1 MPVMQSHISWCD
13 STWNPMTGCTKV
25 SPGCDNCYAEAM
37 SKRMWGGR
45 AFTDIR
51 VHPERLDQVRK
62 FKPIED
68 ADGSLRP
75 RLVFVN
81 SMSDI
86 FHEEVPDAFR
96 DPVFDAIEDTPLTI
110 FQCLTKR
117 AHVLRQY
124 IRARFKGRHVP
135 DNIWLGPSVEDNR
148 VKGRLRIT
156 RALKDDVGDFT
167 AFASVEP
174 IIGPCDALD
183 FTRIDWVLTGGESGW
198 HAREMQLE
206 WLPQAHH
213 GARAAGAA
221 IHFKQFGAWRN
232 NPLYRGAPGRL
243 SHLDRVRWAIDRGER
258 EARVVET
265 TPGKFKIEGEKGG
278 ATLDGEVLHEKPPAY
293 YRIKDRLN
301 QQPRSTLV

>member
-1 MPVMQSHISWCD
+1 
-13 STWNPMTGCTKV
+13 MTGCTKI

-37 SKRMWGGR
+37 AKRMWGGR

-51 VHPERLDQVRK
+51 IHPERLDQVRK
-62 FKPIED
+62 FTPITE

-86 FHEEVPDAFR
+86 FHEEVPDDFR
-96 DPVFDAIEDTPLTI
+96 DKVFDAIEDNPLTV

-148 VKGRLRIT
+148 VKGRLRIM
-156 RALKDDVGDFT
+156 RALKDEVGDFT
-167 AFASVEP
+167 AFVSVEP

-183 FTRIDWVLTGGESGW
+183 FPRIDWVLTGGESGW
-198 HAREMQLE
+198 HARPMQLE
-206 WLPQAHH
+206 WLRQAHH
-213 GARAAGAA
+213 GARAAGAT
-221 IHFKQFGAWRN
+221 IHFKQFGQPRN
-232 NPLYRGAPGRL
+232 NPLVIERMKDGGISAKL
-243 SHLDRVRWAIDRGER
+243 AFGEVCVAGL
-258 EARVVET
+258 EKE
-265 TPGKFKIEGEKGG
+265 PGEKGG

-301 QQPRSTLV
+301 QQPRGSLV

>member
-37 SKRMWGGR
+37 SKRMWGDR

-51 VHPERLDQVRK
+51 VHPERLDQVHK
-62 FKPIED
+62 FKPIEE

-96 DPVFDAIEDTPLTI
+96 DQVFDAIEDTPLTV

-117 AHVLRQY
+117 AHTMRAY
-124 IRARFKGRHVP
+124 IGARFKGRSVP

-198 HAREMQLE
+198 HARPMQLE
-206 WLPQAHH
+206 WLRQAHH
-213 GARAAGAA
+213 GARAARAT
-221 IHFKQFGAWRN
+221 IHFKQFGHARN
-232 NPLYRGAPGRL
+232 NPVVIHRMKAAGISAKRAFEE
-243 SHLDRVRWAIDRGER
+243 VCR
-258 EARVVET
+258 EGLEKE
-265 TPGKFKIEGEKGG
+265 PGEKGG

>member
-1 MPVMQSHISWCD
+1 
-13 STWNPMTGCTKV
+13 MTGCTKI
-25 SPGCDNCYAEAM
+25 SAGCDHCYAEAI
-37 SKRMWGGR
+37 SERLWHGR

-51 VHPERLDQVRK
+51 VHPERLGQVRK
-62 FKPIED
+62 FKPIEE

-86 FHEEVPDAFR
+86 FHEDVPDAFR
-96 DPVFDAIEDTPLTI
+96 DQVFDAIEDTPLTV

-117 AHVLRQY
+117 AHIMRKY
-124 IRARFKGRHVP
+124 IHARFRNRPVP

-148 VKGRLRIT
+148 VNGRLRIT
-156 RALKDDVGDFT
+156 RALKDDVGEFT

-198 HAREMQLE
+198 RARPMKLE
-206 WLPQAHH
+206 WLRQAHH
-213 GARAAGAA
+213 GARAARAT
-221 IHFKQFGAWRN
+221 IHFKQFGHARN
-232 NPLYRGAPGRL
+232 NPVVIHQMKARGISAKLAFEEVCQAGLEKEP
-243 SHLDRVRWAIDRGER
+243 
-258 EARVVET
+258 
-265 TPGKFKIEGEKGG
+265 GEKGG

-293 YRIKDRLN
+293 YRIQNRLN
-301 QQPRSTLV
+301 QQPQGSLV

>member
-1 MPVMQSHISWCD
+1 
-13 STWNPMTGCTKV
+13 MTGCTKV

-37 SKRMWGGR
+37 AERLWGGR

-96 DPVFDAIEDTPLTI
+96 DQVFDAIEDNPLTV

-117 AHVLRQY
+117 AHTMRAY
-124 IRARFKGRHVP
+124 IGARFKGRSVP

-156 RALKDDVGDFT
+156 RALKDEVGDFT

-198 HAREMQLE
+198 RARPMQLE
-206 WLPQAHH
+206 WLRQAHH
-213 GARAAGAA
+213 GARAARAT
-221 IHFKQFGAWRN
+221 IHFKQFGHARN
-232 NPLYRGAPGRL
+232 NPLVTALKRDHGYSLQRAF
-243 SHLDRVRWAIDRGER
+243 A
-258 EARVVET
+258 EACSSGLEKE
-265 TPGKFKIEGEKGG
+265 PGEKGG

-301 QQPRSTLV
+301 QQPIGSLV

>member
-1 MPVMQSHISWCD
+1 
-13 STWNPMTGCTKV
+13 MTGCTKV

-62 FKPIED
+62 FKPIEE

-96 DPVFDAIEDTPLTI
+96 DRVFDAIEAMPLTV

-117 AHVLRQY
+117 AHVMRKY
-124 IRARFKGRHVP
+124 IGARFRSRPVP

-148 VKGRLRIT
+148 VNGRLRIT
-156 RALKDDVGDFT
+156 RALKDEVGDFT

-174 IIGPCDALD
+174 IIGTCDALD

-198 HAREMQLE
+198 KARPMQLE
-206 WLPQAHH
+206 WLRQAHH
-213 GARAAGAA
+213 GARAARAT
-221 IHFKQFGAWRN
+221 IHFKQFGHARN
-232 NPLYRGAPGRL
+232 NPVVTALMRDHGYTMQRAF
-243 SHLDRVRWAIDRGER
+243 A
-258 EARVVET
+258 EACSGGLEKE
-265 TPGKFKIEGEKGG
+265 PGEKGG
-278 ATLDGEVLHEKPPAY
+278 ATLDEEVLHEKPPAY

-301 QQPRSTLV
+301 QQPIGSLV

>member
-37 SKRMWGGR
+37 SKRMWGDR

-51 VHPERLDQVRK
+51 VHPERLDQVHK
-62 FKPIED
+62 FKPIEE

-75 RLVFVN
+75 RFVFVN

-96 DPVFDAIEDTPLTI
+96 DQVFDAIEDTPLTV

-117 AHVLRQY
+117 AHTMRAY
-124 IRARFKGRHVP
+124 IGARFKGRSVP

-156 RALKDDVGDFT
+156 RALKDEVGDFT

-183 FTRIDWVLTGGESGW
+183 FSRIDWVLTGGESGW
-198 HAREMQLE
+198 RARPMQLE
-206 WLPQAHH
+206 WLRQAHH
-213 GARAAGAA
+213 GARAARAT
-221 IHFKQFGAWRN
+221 IHFKQFGHARN
-232 NPLYRGAPGRL
+232 NPLVTALKRDHGYSLQRAF
-243 SHLDRVRWAIDRGER
+243 A
-258 EARVVET
+258 EACSSGLEKE
-265 TPGKFKIEGEKGG
+265 PGEKGG

>member
-25 SPGCDNCYAEAM
+25 SPGCNNCYAEAM
-37 SKRMWGGR
+37 AKRLWGDR
-45 AFTDIR
+45 AFADIR
-51 VHPERLDQVRK
+51 IYPERLDQVRK
-62 FKPIED
+62 FKPIKVE
-68 ADGSLRP
+68 DGSLRP

-86 FHEEVPDAFR
+86 FHEDVPDTFR
-96 DPVFDAIEDTPLTI
+96 DQIFDAIEGTPLTV

-117 AHVLRQY
+117 AHGMRKY
-124 IRARFKGRHVP
+124 IHARFRNRPVP

-148 VKGRLRIT
+148 VNGRLRIT
-156 RALKDDVGDFT
+156 RALKDDVGEFT

-198 HAREMQLE
+198 HARPMQLQ
-206 WLPQAHH
+206 WLRQAHA
-213 GARAAGAA
+213 GARAARAP
-221 IHFKQFGAWRN
+221 IHFKQFGHVRN
-232 NPLYRGAPGRL
+232 NPTVTALMRDHGYSMERAFGEACSRGLEKEP
-243 SHLDRVRWAIDRGER
+243 
-258 EARVVET
+258 
-265 TPGKFKIEGEKGG
+265 GEKGG

-293 YRIKDRLN
+293 YRIQNRLN
-301 QQPRSTLV
+301 QQPQGSLV

>member
-13 STWNPMTGCTKV
+13 STWNPMTGCTKL
-25 SPGCDNCYAEAM
+25 SPGCDNCYAETMA
-37 SKRMWGGR
+37 KRMWGGR

-51 VHPERLDQVRK
+51 IHPERLDQVRK
-62 FKPIED
+62 FTPIEE

-96 DPVFDAIEDTPLTI
+96 DQVFDAIEATPLTV

-117 AHVLRQY
+117 AHIMRSY
-124 IRARFKGRHVP
+124 IGARFKGRCVP

-156 RALKDDVGDFT
+156 RALKDEVGDFT

-198 HAREMQLE
+198 HARPMQLE
-206 WLPQAHH
+206 WLRQAHH

-221 IHFKQFGAWRN
+221 IHFKQFGHARN
-232 NPLYRGAPGRL
+232 NPLVLHLQVSRPRL
-243 SHLDRVRWAIDRGER
+243 SAKLAFEEVCRTGLEK
-258 EARVVET
+258 E
-265 TPGKFKIEGEKGG
+265 PGEKGG

-293 YRIKDRLN
+293 YRLKDRLN
-301 QQPRSTLV
+301 QQSRGSLV

>member
-1 MPVMQSHISWCD
+1 MGE
-13 STWNPMTGCTKV
+13 STNIPYCHHTFSPWKSCTKV
-25 SPGCDNCYAEAM
+25 SPGCDNCYAESMA
-37 SKRMWGGR
+37 KRMWGGR
-45 AFTDIR
+45 AFADIR

-62 FKPIED
+62 FKPIEE

-96 DPVFDAIEDTPLTI
+96 DQVFDAIEDTPLTV

-117 AHVLRQY
+117 AHVMRKY
-124 IRARFKGRHVP
+124 IGARFKGRSVP

-174 IIGPCDALD
+174 IIDP
-183 FTRIDWVLTGGESGW
+183 TGS
-198 HAREMQLE
+198 A
-206 WLPQAHH
+206 
-213 GARAAGAA
+213 
-221 IHFKQFGAWRN
+221 
-232 NPLYRGAPGRL
+232 
-243 SHLDRVRWAIDRGER
+243 
-258 EARVVET
+258 
-265 TPGKFKIEGEKGG
+265 G
-278 ATLDGEVLHEKPPAY
+278 ATLSGDASVLPKYIALQTVTAGSSVTLDDTIACVDINDVELLMRLYHTTAGSSEQQDAEFLQPYEWGIYEPDASSAGYYPVIDIANQDGTNGA
-293 YRIKDRLN
+293 
-301 QQPRSTLV
+301 

>member
-1 MPVMQSHISWCD
+1 MPVMKSHISWCD
-13 STWNPMTGCTKV
+13 STWNPMTGCTKL

-37 SKRMWGGR
+37 AKRMWGGR

-51 VHPERLDQVRK
+51 IHPERLGQIRK
-62 FKPIED
+62 FTPIKEP
-68 ADGSLRP
+68 DGSLRP

-86 FHEEVPDAFR
+86 FHEDVPDDFR
-96 DPVFDAIEDTPLTI
+96 DQVFDAIEATPLTV

-117 AHVLRQY
+117 AHVMRQY
-124 IRARFKGRHVP
+124 IGARFKGRHVP

-156 RALKDDVGDFT
+156 RALKDEVGDFT

-198 HAREMQLE
+198 HARPMDIE
-206 WLPQAHH
+206 WLRQAHH

-221 IHFKQFGAWRN
+221 IHFKQFGHPRN
-232 NPLYRGAPGRL
+232 NPLVIERMQ
-243 SHLDRVRWAIDRGER
+243 RVGCSTNVAFMAICGLGQEK
-258 EARVVET
+258 E
-265 TPGKFKIEGEKGG
+265 PGEKGG
-278 ATLDGEVLHEKPPAY
+278 ATLDGEVLHEKPPSY

-301 QQPRSTLV
+301 QQPRGPLV